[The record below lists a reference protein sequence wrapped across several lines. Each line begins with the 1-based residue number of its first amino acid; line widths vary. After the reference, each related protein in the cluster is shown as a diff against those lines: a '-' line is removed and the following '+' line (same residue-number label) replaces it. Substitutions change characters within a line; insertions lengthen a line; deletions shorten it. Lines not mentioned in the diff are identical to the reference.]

1 MLYADIIAG
10 KLDATGSW
18 ATHIKSV
25 KDTFPKP

>member
-1 MLYADIIAG
+1 MLYPDIIAG
-10 KLDATGSW
+10 KIDETVSW